1 MYQVFNINA
10 TFERIEASI
19 SPQMTL
25 NMKNIKTISA
35 AIITAFLSLS
45 VFTSCQK
52 DDTIL
57 YYSTSI
63 GNIID
68 GKFISDQG
76 NILNL
81 TNVSVEKEF
90 EGIKRAMINCDMV
103 QQADDNVKE
112 YDVRLLN
119 WTSVLVK
126 DSITPDQAVAGE
138 NSVQDPVIIKDA
150 WCSGGYL
157 NLKIQFYK
165 PYGSTK
171 SHLVNLVY
179 EGCDNGEYRFNFRH
193 NAFGETYYLTLNF
206 SGYVSFPITEIIK
219 EEKAKITIGWKS
231 YQIMPDGSIINPVI
245 DRTAT
250 LDYERNSFI
259 QEN

>member
-1 MYQVFNINA
+1 
-10 TFERIEASI
+10 
-19 SPQMTL
+19 
-25 NMKNIKTISA
+25 MKIIRTISSA
-35 AIITAFLSLS
+35 VTAAFLALS
-45 VFTSCQK
+45 AFTSCQK

-63 GNIID
+63 GNITD

-81 TNVSVEKEF
+81 TNVAIEKEF
-90 EGIKRAMINCDMV
+90 EGVKRAMINCDMV
-103 QQADDNVKE
+103 QQADDNIKE

-126 DSITPDQAVAGE
+126 DAILPEQAVAGD
-138 NSVQDPVIIKDA
+138 NSVQDPVVIKDA

-157 NLKIQFYK
+157 NLLIQFFK
-165 PYGSTK
+165 SYGSTQ

-179 EGCDNGEYRFNFRH
+179 EGNENGEYRFNFRH
-193 NAFGETYYLTLNF
+193 NSFGETYYLTLNA
-206 SGYVSFPITEIIK
+206 SAYVSFPITKIIK
-219 EEKAKITIGWKS
+219 EEKARITIGWKS
-231 YQIMPDGSIINPVI
+231 WHIMPDGSIINSVI

-250 LDYERNSFI
+250 FDYERNSFI
-259 QEN
+259 QDN